1 MTKPSLKK
9 ILLLGLVFQIGAV
22 IMIVLASAGLIQ
34 KGNQLVASQQR
45 MMHLNESSVSLM
57 MLANEKTLAPSLRV
71 KQQWEKIMQ
80 RAKRQVL
87 DAQANDKSGQYH
99 ALLFQLNE
107 INEFIKRTD
116 ASAVTQK
123 IHLALQP
130 TLVAR
135 IYNLLALNKAVVSQL
150 EKSYLSSRFTLL
162 MWIGFISLLALA
174 FPLLFLVIILK
185 KIIAPIQSLVDSTG
199 IIAEKNF
206 TQVVPETNLQEL
218 DALVAA
224 MNSMRVMLLNEMS
237 LKSDLLIQ
245 VEQRAL
251 AESEALGLVAEL
263 KKSQFQ
269 MLKMEKLSALGV
281 MVGGVAHE
289 LNNPL
294 MGVHNYVEYSLTKIK
309 EPKVVE
315 ILERAMVELERM
327 QHLVTNMLIFSRTK
341 QDVGLEVVSLFNLVD
356 SIVAVMEPDLKKH
369 SISLRNEIPPE
380 LYVSV
385 NSDILK
391 QVLLNL
397 ISNARDALKESP
409 KREVAITSQ
418 ITADNIVIVSVTDT
432 GCGISDENIKNIFD
446 PFFTTKPVGQGTGL
460 GLSISLTL
468 MQQLDSELTLE
479 STSPLGSTFSLPLKV
494 AIKT

>member
-1 MTKPSLKK
+1 MNKPSLKK

-34 KGNQLVASQQR
+34 KGNQLIESQQR

-57 MLANEKTLAPSLRV
+57 MLANEQTFAPSLRV
-71 KQQWEKIMQ
+71 KKQWEKIMQ

-87 DAQANDKSGQYH
+87 DAQANDKSGQYQ

-107 INEFIKRTD
+107 INEFIKRAD
-116 ASAVTQK
+116 SSRVTQK
-123 IHLALQP
+123 IRLALQP

-135 IYNLLALNKAVVSQL
+135 IYNLLALNKAVLSEL
-150 EKSYLSSRFTLL
+150 EESYLSSRFTLL

-174 FPLLFLVIILK
+174 LPLIFLVIILK
-185 KIIAPIQSLVDSTG
+185 KIIAPIQSLVDSTD

-206 TQVVPETNLQEL
+206 TQAVPETNLQEL

-224 MNSMRVMLLNEMS
+224 MNSMRLMLLNEMA
-237 LKSDLLIQ
+237 LKSDLLSE

-251 AESEALGLVAEL
+251 AESEALGLVEEL
-263 KKSQFQ
+263 KKSQTQ
-269 MLKMEKLSALGV
+269 MLQMEKLSALGV

-315 ILERAMVELERM
+315 VLGRAMEELERM
-327 QHLVTNMLIFSRTK
+327 QHLITNMLIFARTK
-341 QDVGLEVVSLFNLVD
+341 QDVGLEVIPLFNIVE
-356 SIVAVMEPDLKKH
+356 SIAAVMEPDLKKY
-369 SISLRNEIPPE
+369 SITLRNEIPPE
-380 LYVSV
+380 LYVSA

-397 ISNARDALKESP
+397 ISNARDALKENP
-409 KREVAITSQ
+409 KREVAITSE
-418 ITADNIVIVSVTDT
+418 ITSDNMVILSVTDT

-446 PFFTTKPVGQGTGL
+446 PYFTTKPVGEGTGL
-460 GLSISLTL
+460 GLSVSRAL
-468 MQQLDSELTLE
+468 MQQLDSDLILE
-479 STSPLGSTFSLPLKV
+479 STSPLGSTFSLPLKR